1 MYFFFKKKSIF
12 GHKAYIFAVGMPTSS
27 SNSFQST
34 LFIKRLYRLHIHSGC
49 CLCRCITLLC
59 NDMYFAYTCIYNYYV
74 SALLV
79 VGAVVRLCIKAPLFP
94 LNCVGCLFKFCLND
108 LWNWTARFDCYNLQ
122 SCRNLL
128 WPPVRWGRFSNKKM
142 PAYINP

>member
-1 MYFFFKKKSIF
+1 MCRYFFPNMSPTTTPSVKL
-12 GHKAYIFAVGMPTSS
+12 AYIFAVGMPTSS

-79 VGAVVRLCIKAPLFP
+79 VGAVVRLCIKATLFP
-94 LNCVGCLFKFCLND
+94 LNCVGCLFK
-108 LWNWTARFDCYNLQ
+108 
-122 SCRNLL
+122 
-128 WPPVRWGRFSNKKM
+128 
-142 PAYINP
+142 

>member
-1 MYFFFKKKSIF
+1 MGHLLWRLQLLCLLRARWTNFNSHPKFPTLNDMLLILCIFFFLKKSIF

-94 LNCVGCLFKFCLND
+94 LNCVGCLFK
-108 LWNWTARFDCYNLQ
+108 
-122 SCRNLL
+122 
-128 WPPVRWGRFSNKKM
+128 
-142 PAYINP
+142 